1 MSEENKIMI
10 GNTILPMLFIFFT
23 QVLLLKTNE
32 YKARKKF
39 KNLQLVGLIKYI
51 KNDLIK
57 NMAIEQT
64 LFSIQRSVLQPEAV
78 PALFSQYQWLLSD
91 LFYNS
96 DCTSCRNVNSALP
109 LGIQFQDNI
118 SFLYRNSGMNPLQM
132 E

>member
-1 MSEENKIMI
+1 
-10 GNTILPMLFIFFT
+10 
-23 QVLLLKTNE
+23 
-32 YKARKKF
+32 
-39 KNLQLVGLIKYI
+39 
-51 KNDLIK
+51 
-57 NMAIEQT
+57 MAIEQT

-132 E
+132 EQLRFNDIFIRLCCGLAETNKAYHHYRNAICDMTKTQFIQTVKTN

>member
-1 MSEENKIMI
+1 
-10 GNTILPMLFIFFT
+10 
-23 QVLLLKTNE
+23 
-32 YKARKKF
+32 
-39 KNLQLVGLIKYI
+39 
-51 KNDLIK
+51 
-57 NMAIEQT
+57 MAIEQT

-118 SFLYRNSGMNPLQM
+118 SLPLP
-132 E
+132 EFWNESTSNGVTPV

>member
-1 MSEENKIMI
+1 MI
-10 GNTILPMLFIFFT
+10 GNTILPMFFIFFT

-64 LFSIQRSVLQPEAV
+64 LFSIQRSVLQPETV
-78 PALFSQYQWLLSD
+78 PALFSQYQWLLSG